1 MTIATKH
8 RHNTR
13 EGPQLPT
20 DHTDRSSALPPQA
33 LSLCGL
39 KCFLSLISSSLLLL
53 LFLSVLNLFYSLGT
67 ADRVLIPVLRPLCD
81 AGVDKSDCWC
91 GVSSKLDT
99 VCCLLSTFATTV
111 STYVPGTHQK
121 HMQWTGRNILKNWM
135 KTKSSGKGRL
145 VKNIILPPWCLLHL
159 FIYLFLNAHSNS
171 SSWLD

>member
-1 MTIATKH
+1 MTIATKQH
-8 RHNTR
+8 RCNTR

-39 KCFLSLISSSLLLL
+39 KCFLSLISSSLF
-53 LFLSVLNLFYSLGT
+53 LFLSMLNLFYSLGT

-91 GVSSKLDT
+91 GVSSKLNT

-111 STYVPGTHQK
+111 STYVPGMHQK

-135 KTKSSGKGRL
+135 KTKSSGKERL
-145 VKNIILPPWCLLHL
+145 VKSITLPPWCLLHL
-159 FIYLFLNAHSNS
+159 FMYLFKWA
-171 SSWLD
+171 